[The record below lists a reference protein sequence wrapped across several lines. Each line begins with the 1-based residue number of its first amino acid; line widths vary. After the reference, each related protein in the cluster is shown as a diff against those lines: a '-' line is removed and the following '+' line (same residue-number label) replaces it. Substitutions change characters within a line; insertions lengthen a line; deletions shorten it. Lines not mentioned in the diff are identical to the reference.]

1 MVKGVISE
9 SNSLIGS
16 RFEDEVGNFVR
27 ALTNGNYVVASPD
40 WSNGTVYGAGAV
52 TFGSGVTGIT
62 GTVSNSNSLVG
73 STFLDQVG
81 SYVVPLSNGNYLVPS
96 PTWDNAN
103 IVDAGAATVGSG
115 TTGIVGVVSAANSL
129 VGSSANDSVGN
140 GGACALAN
148 GNVVVSSPYWN
159 NLGIVDAGAGT
170 FINSANPAV
179 GAISANNSLVGS
191 HTEDLVGYCTAL
203 TNGNYVIPT
212 YQWDNGA
219 TVDVGAATFG
229 RGDIGVKGVIS
240 SANSLIGSSA
250 SDFVSRGGVTPLTN
264 GNYVIDSFLWKN
276 GTQAAAGAA
285 TFGSGTSGITGV
297 ISSANSLVGD
307 AENDSVGQDSIAL
320 KSGNYVV
327 TSGRW
332 RFGVPSS
339 PVKGAATFG
348 SGVTGISGVVSISN
362 SLVGD
367 SNAQTNIFFD
377 ILTFSNGNYGVRS
390 ANFSSGFSG
399 FTVGSGQTGVVGA
412 VSSANSLTGYSSQGP
427 LAYTLT
433 ELANG
438 NYLVW
443 SPKWDNGPNL
453 GAGAFTLGLSDGSTI
468 GPLDASN
475 SVLGVNANTW
485 PYTPHPVYDPARNQ
499 LIVGQASLN
508 KVILHRPGSATQ
520 TIIQSESPDPSNE
533 AEPVVFV
540 AHVISTSNPTVGQ
553 VTFNASS
560 GESCTARRPTQIS
573 ASTAS
578 FTCSIVFTR
587 NGRFDVWAEYT
598 GSFKHAYS
606 RSENES
612 HGSNINSVFANGFEG
627 DKP

>member
-16 RFEDEVGNFVR
+16 RFEDEVGHFVR